1 MHHSPNRI
9 AAAISA
15 FAVIALLT
23 AVPAIAELLYG
34 NAQGA
39 LTVAGERHELTHSYA
54 LSEHSVFESRRGE
67 EVATTVV
74 VLSDRELDRALV
86 GDPAKLA
93 RAARSTPFHAVQVRI
108 QNDNG
113 AVLDRRLYGP
123 GEAMSGEWPGGEGSL
138 WLRGEFTDKAIWGA
152 LGTDGPLPLSGETTW
167 RFEAFFAATFPP
179 PPSAALA
186 ENTAA
191 GIFKLAGRPVQL
203 AYARA
208 YLDDRTVE
216 GGEADTYT
224 VVVLGSGP
232 VDLATARNDNAL
244 AQAVKKSKLTA
255 LKLWVHDQSG
265 EIRRQSWFS
274 AKSTETEEN
283 PEHVRWAAWEFT
295 PDKINGFVTS
305 DGARKSGKTAW
316 DYEVN
321 FHAPIVR
328 E

>member
-1 MHHSPNRI
+1 MRHRHHLVATSALAALLAV
-9 AAAISA
+9 AAA
-15 FAVIALLT
+15 
-23 AVPAIAELLYG
+23 PAAAELLYG
-34 NAQGA
+34 TAQGA
-39 LTVAGERHELTHSYA
+39 LTAAGERHELTHSYA
-54 LSEHSVFESRRGE
+54 LSEHSVFESRKGE
-67 EVATTVV
+67 VTATTVV
-74 VLSDRELDRALV
+74 VLSDRELDAALI
-86 GDPAKLA
+86 GDSAKLA
-93 RAARSTPFHAVQVRI
+93 KAAVKTPFHAVQVRI

-113 AVLDRRLYGP
+113 EILNRRLYGP
-123 GEAMSGEWPGGEGSL
+123 GAANTDELPGGEGSL

-152 LGTDGPLPLSGETTW
+152 LGTDGEMPLAGEQTW
-167 RFEAFFAATFPP
+167 RFEAFFAASFPP
-179 PPSAALA
+179 PPSAKLA

-208 YLDDRTVE
+208 YLDDRTLE
-216 GGEADTYT
+216 GGEPDTYT

-232 VDLATARNDNAL
+232 VDLATARNDTAL

-265 EIRRQSWFS
+265 EIRRQSWYS
-274 AKSTETEEN
+274 SKGTETAEN

-305 DGARKSGKTAW
+305 DGAQKTGKTAW

-321 FHAPIVR
+321 FNAPIVR

>member
-1 MHHSPNRI
+1 MLS
-9 AAAISA
+9 S
-15 FAVIALLT
+15 ALL
-23 AVPAIAELLYG
+23 ALLAAPPAAAELLYG
-34 NAQGA
+34 AAQGA

-54 LSEHSVFESRRGE
+54 LAEHSVFESRRGD
-67 EVATTVV
+67 VTATTVV
-74 VLSDRELDRALV
+74 LLADRELDQALL

-93 RAARSTPFHAVQVRI
+93 KAARTTPFHAVQVRI
-108 QNDNG
+108 QNDSG
-113 AVLDRRLYGP
+113 AVLNRRLYGP
-123 GEAMSGEWPGGEGSL
+123 GAAGTDELPGGEGSL

-152 LGTDGPLPLSGETTW
+152 LGTDGALPLSGETTW

-179 PPSAALA
+179 PPSASLA

-191 GIFKLAGRPVQL
+191 GIIKLAGRPVQL

-216 GGEADTYT
+216 GGEPDTYT

-232 VDLATARNDNAL
+232 VDLPTARNDNAL

-295 PDKINGFVTS
+295 PEKINGFVTS
-305 DGARKSGKTAW
+305 DGARKNGKTAW
-316 DYEVN
+316 EYDVN
-321 FHAPIVR
+321 FHAQIVR